1 MRYIRQNINIILRQ
15 MNKNFSLKHNT
26 TNHQPLQPMIP
37 DYWNQATKE
46 LAANDDIMQQ
56 LTRRFN
62 DVALNSRGDAFTTL
76 ARSIVGQQISVKA
89 AEKIWQKIV
98 AAVPETTPQS
108 IFNSDENMLR
118 ACGLS
123 YRKISYLQDLSRHF
137 INDLL
142 NEASWNE
149 MNDESV
155 IAQLTRVKGIGRWS
169 AEMFLIFH
177 MLRPDILPLDDIG
190 LQRAIRMHYNAN
202 KPMDKIS
209 MQTIA
214 ATWQPW
220 RSVATWYLWRSL
232 DPLPVEY

>member
-1 MRYIRQNINIILRQ
+1 
-15 MNKNFSLKHNT
+15 
-26 TNHQPLQPMIP
+26 MIP
-37 DYWNQATKE
+37 AYWQQATQE
-46 LAANDDIMQQ
+46 LAKNDNVMRQ
-56 LTRRFN
+56 LTQRFTGI
-62 DVALNSRGDAFTTL
+62 ALESRGDAFSTL

-89 AEKIWQKIV
+89 AEKVWQKVV
-98 AAVPETTPQS
+98 AAIPETAPHA
-108 IFNSDENMLR
+108 ILNSDEATLR

-137 INDLL
+137 TDGSL
-142 NEASWNE
+142 NETTWHDMS
-149 MNDESV
+149 DESI

-177 MLRPDILPLDDIG
+177 MLRSDILPLDDIG

-202 KPMDKIS
+202 RPMDKS
-209 MQTIA
+209 AMRAIA

-220 RSVATWYLWRSL
+220 RSVATWHLWQSL

>member
-1 MRYIRQNINIILRQ
+1 
-15 MNKNFSLKHNT
+15 
-26 TNHQPLQPMIP
+26 MIP
-37 DYWNQATKE
+37 AYWNQATRE
-46 LAANDDIMQQ
+46 LSATDGIMRQ

-62 DVALNSRGDAFTTL
+62 DVALDSRGDAFTTL
-76 ARSIVGQQISVKA
+76 ARSIVGQQISVRA
-89 AEKIWQKIV
+89 AEKIWQKI
-98 AAVPETTPQS
+98 AATVSETTPQS
-108 IFNSDENMLR
+108 FVKIDENMLR
-118 ACGLS
+118 NCGLS

-142 NEASWNE
+142 NETSWNK
-149 MNDESV
+149 MNDESI

-177 MLRPDILPLDDIG
+177 LLRPDILPMDDIG

-202 KPMDKIS
+202 KPMDKIA
-209 MQTIA
+209 MHTIA

-232 DPLPVEY
+232 DPIPVEY